1 MPQCL
6 TDGLKGTE
14 SFKTPMWA
22 GWKGT
27 PITLVVDMKTVQ
39 NITSAGV
46 SVLRDQISN
55 IFLPESMTVEVSID
69 AENYTE
75 VASAKYDVLEKAN
88 NTLTDVVLSF
98 DQVEARYVRLSVI
111 PVANMPQWRSENGG
125 SAYVFIDEVI
135 IN

>member
-27 PITLVVDMKTVQ
+27 PLTLVVDMKHEES
-39 NITSAGV
+39 ISEAGI

-55 IFLPESMTVEVSID
+55 IFLPESMTVSVSVD
-69 AENYTE
+69 GENYVE
-75 VASAKYDVLEKAN
+75 VASAKYDVEQQEVNAL
-88 NTLTDVVLSF
+88 LDVMLSF
-98 DQVEARYVRLSVI
+98 EQTQARYVRLSVL
-111 PVANMPQWRSENGG
+111 PLAKVPQWRSENGG
-125 SAYVFIDEVI
+125 AAYVFIDEVI
-135 IN
+135 VK